1 MLQWN
6 LFISC
11 VKEAG
16 EQSGSSP
23 VIYRA
28 EGLLVGHVLE
38 SMTGRRTDTSIFF
51 MILIGDWFYKAGLKS
66 HDFGKT
72 PTIVPTSMEQ

>member
-1 MLQWN
+1 MLLLN

-16 EQSGSSP
+16 ERSVVSS

-28 EGLLVGHVLE
+28 EGLPGGHVLE
-38 SMTGRRTDTSIFF
+38 SMMGRTDTFVFF
-51 MILIGDWFYKAGLKS
+51 MILIGGWFYKAG
-66 HDFGKT
+66 
-72 PTIVPTSMEQ
+72 

>member
-1 MLQWN
+1 MLQLN

-16 EQSGSSP
+16 ERSDVSL

-28 EGLLVGHVLE
+28 EGLHVGHVLE
-38 SMTGRRTDTSIFF
+38 SMTGRTDTSVFF
-51 MILIGDWFYKAGLKS
+51 MILIGGWFYKAG
-66 HDFGKT
+66 
-72 PTIVPTSMEQ
+72 